1 MRLSDWS
8 SDVCSSDLYA
18 GDQRVVNLVLKR
30 HFVSWE
36 AQASVKAPT
45 AGGQIGGTGSA
56 GRFVIDGKSRWNAQ
70 AQLAGESALL
80 RSSRALSSS
89 QADDRDD
96 FLSLIP
102 ATRRLSVSM
111 GLTRPKIGR
120 AHV

>member
-56 GRFVIDGKSRWNAQ
+56 GRFVIDGKSRGNAQ
-70 AQLAGESALL
+70 GQLAGEGALQ
-80 RSSRALSSS
+80 RSLRALT
-89 QADDRDD
+89 AAPAEDRQQ
-96 FLSLIP
+96 FLPLIP
-102 ATRRLSVSM
+102 AASQRGEEHEESGEGKR
-111 GLTRPKIGR
+111 
-120 AHV
+120 